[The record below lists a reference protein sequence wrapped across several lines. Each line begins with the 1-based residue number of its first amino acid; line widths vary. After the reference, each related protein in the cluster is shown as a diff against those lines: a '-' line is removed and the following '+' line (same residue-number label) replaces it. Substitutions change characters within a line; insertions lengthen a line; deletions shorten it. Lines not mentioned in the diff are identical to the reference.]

1 MLEVHIETEMKA
13 RASAHSTERLRY
25 EFDRFALPKDQRLSM
40 ILIGTIGQLVF
51 KKFLD
56 QENVLYDYEFQAGK
70 FDEFDFKVGN
80 SVIEVKTSGYGDDF
94 SKLNLLYSHSQ
105 FRRGLSKDY
114 QYCVQIFVDLY
125 ERSSRLLDLDKVKT
139 ATLAGFVQ
147 YSEIANFKQSP
158 KFLGDDY
165 RVPLYKL
172 ENIADL
178 LPRIRHN

>member
-1 MLEVHIETEMKA
+1 MLEIQITSEIKTLA
-13 RASAHSTERLRY
+13 LSHSTERLRY
-25 EFDRFALPKDQRLSM
+25 EFDRFKLPKDQRLSM

-56 QENVLYDYEFQAGK
+56 QESITYDFEFQAGK

-80 SVIEVKTSGYGDDF
+80 SVIEVKTSGYSDDF

-105 FRRGLSKDY
+105 FRRGLAKDY
-114 QYCVQIFVDLY
+114 QYCVQIFVDGY
-125 ERSSRLLDLDKVKT
+125 ERSSRLLDLDKVKI

-147 YSEIANFKQSP
+147 YSNIANFKQSP

-165 RVPLYKL
+165 RVPIHKL

-178 LPRIRHN
+178 LRRIRHN

>member
-80 SVIEVKTSGYGDDF
+80 SVIEVKTSGYCDDF

-105 FRRGLSKDY
+105 FCRGLAKDY
-114 QYCVQIFVDLY
+114 KYCVQIFVDGY
-125 ERSSRLLDLDKVKT
+125 ERSSRLLNLDKVKT
-139 ATLAGFVQ
+139 ATLAGFVR
-147 YSEIANFKQSP
+147 YSDIANFKQSP

-165 RVPLYKL
+165 RVPLRNL
-172 ENIADL
+172 ENIAHL
-178 LPRIRHN
+178 LPRIRDN